1 MERFRLKRISWCDI
15 LDMMK
20 AVFRKTVD
28 GTNVLYY
35 SDDICY
41 IKGEGHG

>member
-15 LDMMK
+15 LDIIK
-20 AVFRKTVD
+20 ADVCKTVD
-28 GTNVLYY
+28 RTNVLYY
-35 SDDICY
+35 SGDICY